1 VKSKLGKEKS
11 EARMPEAGESF
22 ADHEL
27 GDLLG
32 EGGMGK
38 VYKAS
43 RPDGQVV
50 ALKVLRTELGDDEA
64 FRKRFER
71 EALMATRVQH
81 AHVVKTLDAGEHEG
95 VLYLTQEFISGGSLD
110 ETLEREEVLELAQAV
125 RICLEVAAGLDAMH
139 AADLVH
145 RDIKPHN
152 IMLDGE
158 GTAYIADFGLAKDR
172 EASTVLTR
180 LGQAMG
186 SLDYMAPEQI
196 RGVEVDARADVYA
209 LGCVMYECLTGK
221 APFADR
227 KGMQVMWAHLRD
239 EAPNPCDVRSELP
252 DSVGWTITM
261 AMAKEP
267 DDRPPTATAY
277 ARMLQMASGPS
288 SGPGDPE

>member
-1 VKSKLGKEKS
+1 MKFGKEKTPK
-11 EARMPEAGESF
+11 ARMPDPGETF
-22 ADHEL
+22 ADHEV
-27 GDLLG
+27 GELLG

-38 VYKAS
+38 VFKAS
-43 RPDGQVV
+43 HPESGTV
-50 ALKVLRTELGDDEA
+50 ALKVLRIELGDDEG
-64 FRKRFER
+64 FRRRFER
-71 EALMATRVQH
+71 EAEMARRVQH

-95 VLYLTQEFISGGSLD
+95 ILYLTQEFIPGGSLD
-110 ETLEREEVLELAQAV
+110 ERLEREQMLDLEFAV
-125 RICLEVAAGLDAMH
+125 QVCLEVAAGLDAMH
-139 AADLVH
+139 AEGLVH

-152 IMLDGE
+152 IMLDTDGN
-158 GTAYIADFGLAKDR
+158 AYIADFGLAKDR

-209 LGCVMYECLTGK
+209 LGCVMYECLVGK
-221 APFADR
+221 PPFADR

-239 EAPNPCDVRSELP
+239 EAPNPCDARSELP

-267 DDRPPTATAY
+267 GDRPPTATAY
-277 ARMLQMASGPS
+277 ARMLQMAAGSQEAPDS
-288 SGPGDPE
+288 PT

>member
-1 VKSKLGKEKS
+1 MKFGKEKTPK
-11 EARMPEAGESF
+11 AQMPGPGDTF
-22 ADHEL
+22 ADYEL
-27 GDLLG
+27 GELLG

-38 VYKAS
+38 VFKAS
-43 RPDGQVV
+43 HPESGTV
-50 ALKVLRTELGDDEA
+50 ALKVLRTELGDDEG

-71 EALMATRVQH
+71 EAEMARRVQH

-95 VLYLTQEFISGGSLD
+95 ILYLTQEFIPGGSLA
-110 ETLEREEVLELAQAV
+110 ERLEREQVLDLDFAV
-125 RICLEVAAGLDAMH
+125 HVCLEVAAGLDAMH
-139 AADLVH
+139 SEGLVH

-152 IMLDGE
+152 IMLDAE
-158 GTAYIADFGLAKDR
+158 GGAYIADFGLAKDR

-196 RGVEVDARADVYA
+196 RGVEIDARADVYA
-209 LGCVMYECLTGK
+209 LGCVMYECLVGK

-252 DSVGWTITM
+252 ESVGWTITM

-267 DDRPPTATAY
+267 GDRPPTATAY
-277 ARMLQMASGPS
+277 ARMLQMAAG
-288 SGPGDPE
+288 GQGATGAPG